1 MRRPR
6 SEDGTLADQRVT
18 IYLTAAE
25 KKQAKELAANL
36 SLNEHFRRA
45 GLKMKTLPPALQMN
59 RETYLQMGWIRT
71 HLNQIVRACNQAR
84 KQGGD
89 INIDVEWLKEL
100 EDRVRQLQLQV
111 LNPNLADPTTIER
124 QDE

>member
-6 SEDGTLADQRVT
+6 SEDGTPANQRVT
-18 IYLTAAE
+18 IYLTADE
-25 KKQAKELAANL
+25 KKQAKELAGNL

-45 GLKMKTLPPALQMN
+45 GLKMKTLPPAPQLN
-59 RETYLQMGWIRT
+59 RETYLQLGWIRN
-71 HLNQIVRACNQAR
+71 HLNQIVRACNQEK

-89 INIDVEWLKEL
+89 ININVEWLKEL

-111 LNPNLADPTTIER
+111 LNPDLANLTTIER

>member
-25 KKQAKELAANL
+25 KKQAKELAGSL
-36 SLNEHFRRA
+36 SLNEDFRRA
-45 GLKMKTLPPALQMN
+45 GLKMKTLAPAPQMN
-59 RETYLQMGWIRT
+59 REIYLQIGWIRN
-71 HLNQIVRACNQAR
+71 HLNQIVRACDRVR

-111 LNPNLADPTTIER
+111 LNPDLADPTTIER